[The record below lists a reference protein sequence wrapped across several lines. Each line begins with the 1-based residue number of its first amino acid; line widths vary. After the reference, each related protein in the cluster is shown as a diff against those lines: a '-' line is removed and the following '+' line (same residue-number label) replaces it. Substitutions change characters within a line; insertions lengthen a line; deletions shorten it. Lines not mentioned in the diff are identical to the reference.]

1 MSASARLFCASAI
14 GAALLLVAG
23 LAGSGSA
30 RAASGSTFVYDS
42 YTQVM
47 INWDPATAYDQE
59 QVALENMY
67 ETLTRFNPVTQKLEP
82 LLATSWKK
90 SQGGKVWTFY
100 LRHGVKFHTGRPF
113 NAQAAKAALLRMKK
127 LNMAAAY
134 AWAAVKSIT
143 TPTPYTLVL
152 HLAYPQP
159 MDLVSSAQYSGY
171 MYDTKAAGKENLT
184 KWFNAGH
191 EAGTGPYEIQTAAP
205 GQEVE
210 LTLKQFPG
218 YWGGWKGKHYTN
230 VVYRI
235 VRQDSTA
242 LQLAKAG
249 QVSFV
254 QQISP
259 QLWAT
264 VKGSPGL
271 STPTGGSFENLLLYL
286 NTASGPLQ
294 NKAVRQAVA
303 DAIDY
308 QGIVTALKGAAVRQP
323 GIIPTGLF
331 GHSSTVPLHQTNVD
345 KAKQLLAGAGFGPGK
360 QKITLNVTYTQ
371 GDSNEQLISTL
382 LKSNLAPLNID
393 LNVTALTTSTKYAKA
408 RSTNPAD
415 RQDMTFIYW
424 YPDYPDPATWFI
436 SLLHTQNPPSF
447 NFAYYSNPALDK
459 QIDSIERITAS
470 NPAEAKKIYNQMEL
484 TVYDDVPIISLYT
497 VDKQRI
503 VLNSVGGYKDN
514 PAYTDVVFVYQLH
527 PKA

>member
-1 MSASARLFCASAI
+1 MACLLAV
-14 GAALLLVAG
+14 GA
-23 LAGSGSA
+23 SGSA
-30 RAASGSTFVYDS
+30 AAGQTFVYDS

-67 ETLTRFNPVTQKLEP
+67 ETLTKFDSKTQKIEP
-82 LLATSWKK
+82 RLATSWKS
-90 SQGGKVWTFY
+90 SQGGKVWTFT
-100 LRHGVKFHTGRPF
+100 LRKGVKFHTGRPF
-113 NAQAAKAALLRMKK
+113 NAQAAKAAIQRMQK
-127 LNMAAAY
+127 LNQAAAY
-134 AWAAVKSIT
+134 AWTAVKSIT
-143 TPTPYTLVL
+143 TPNPYTLVL

-159 MDLVSSAQYSGY
+159 MDLISSATYSAY
-171 MYDTKAAGKENLT
+171 MYDTKASGSQDLA
-184 KWFNAGH
+184 KWFGAGH
-191 EAGTGPYEIQTAAP
+191 DAGTGPYEVQTAAP

-210 LTLKQFPG
+210 LTLKEFPG
-218 YWGGWKGKHYTN
+218 YWGGWKGSHYSS

-271 STPTGGSFENLLLYL
+271 VTPTSNSFENLLLYL
-286 NTASGPLQ
+286 NTASGPLKD
-294 NKAVRQAVA
+294 KAVRQAVA
-303 DAIDY
+303 AAIDY
-308 QGIVTALKGAAVRQP
+308 NGIVAALKGAAVRQP
-323 GIIPTGLF
+323 GIIPSGLF
-331 GHSSTVPLHQTNVD
+331 GHTDAVPLHKTNVER
-345 KAKQLLAGAGFGPGK
+345 AKQLLASAGFGPGK
-360 QKITLNVTYTQ
+360 QKITLQATYTQ

-382 LKSNLAPLNID
+382 MKSNLAPLNID
-393 LNVTALTTSTKYAKA
+393 LNVQSLTTSTKYAKA

-447 NFAYYSNPALDK
+447 NFAYYSNKTLDK
-459 QIDSIERITAS
+459 QIDGIEKITAS
-470 NPAEAKKIYNQMEL
+470 NPAQAKKVYRQMET
-484 TVYDDVPIISLYT
+484 TVYNDVPIIALYT
-497 VDKQRI
+497 VKKQRI
-503 VLNSVGGYKDN
+503 MLSSVGGYQDN
-514 PAYTDVVFVYQLH
+514 PAYTDAVFVYELH

>member
-1 MSASARLFCASAI
+1 MGFSLRWIGISAVTATAACLLATGATGTSSAN
-14 GAALLLVAG
+14 
-23 LAGSGSA
+23 
-30 RAASGSTFVYDS
+30 STFVYDS

-47 INWDPATAYDQE
+47 INWDPASAYDQE

-67 ETLTRFNPVTQKLEP
+67 ETLTRFDSKTQKIMPE
-82 LLATSWKK
+82 LATKWKS
-90 SQGGKVWTFY
+90 SQGGKVWTFT
-100 LRHGVKFHTGRPF
+100 LRRGVKFHTGRPF
-113 NAQAAKAALLRMKK
+113 TAQAAKAALLRMIKI
-127 LNMAAAY
+127 NQAAAY
-134 AWAAVKSIT
+134 AWTAVKSIT

-159 MDLVSSAQYSGY
+159 MALVASAQYSGY
-171 MYDTKAAGKENLT
+171 MYDTKASGSDDLT
-184 KWFNAGH
+184 KWFGDGH
-191 EAGTGPYEIQTAAP
+191 DAGTGPYEVQTASP

-218 YWGGWKGKHYTN
+218 YWGGWKGSHYTN
-230 VVYRI
+230 IVYRV

-242 LQLAKAG
+242 LQLAKSG

-254 QQISP
+254 QQMSP

-264 VKGSPGL
+264 VKGTPGL
-271 STPTGGSFENLLLYL
+271 VTPTANSFENLLVYL

-308 QGIVTALKGAAVRQP
+308 NGIVAALAGAAIRQP

-331 GHSSTVPLHQTNVD
+331 GHSSTVPLHKTDVA

-360 QKITLNVTYTQ
+360 QKITLQVTYTQ

-382 LKSNLAPLNID
+382 MKSNLAPLNID
-393 LNVTALTTSTKYAKA
+393 LNVQSLTTSTKYAKA

-459 QIDSIERITAS
+459 QIDGIEKLTAA
-470 NPAEAKKIYNQMEL
+470 NPAKARKVYRQMEL
-484 TVYDDVPIISLYT
+484 TVYNDVPIIALYT
-497 VDKQRI
+497 VKKERI
-503 VLNSVGGYKDN
+503 ILSSVKGYRDN
-514 PAYTDVVFVYQLH
+514 PAYVDVVFVYQLH
-527 PKA
+527 PGT